1 MKPAT
6 FEAQHKE
13 VISKLKK
20 LSSKATRDGMARY
33 GLPSENAL
41 GVPVGKMQK
50 LAKEIGKNH
59 ELALVLWQTGIY
71 EARMLA
77 SFLDEPDKVTAQ
89 QMDRWCRD
97 FDNWGIVDTVC
108 FKLFDQTPHA
118 WKKVQ
123 QWSRRREEF
132 QKRAAFALL
141 ASLSVHDK
149 KATDDHFLQCLPLIE
164 AAATDDRNFV
174 RKGVSWALRTC
185 GRRNRELNV
194 ACVELAERL
203 ATSSHATARWLGK
216 EALREFGGRVVRQ
229 KLSKTK
235 AKEKS

>member
-6 FEAQHKE
+6 IEAQHKE

-123 QWSRRREEF
+123 QWSRRRDEF

-164 AAATDDRNFV
+164 AAASRP
-174 RKGVSWALRTC
+174 
-185 GRRNRELNV
+185 
-194 ACVELAERL
+194 
-203 ATSSHATARWLGK
+203 
-216 EALREFGGRVVRQ
+216 
-229 KLSKTK
+229 
-235 AKEKS
+235 